1 MGPMF
6 ATLRRLF
13 SDLAARD
20 PATVFAED
28 DPRLAVAALM
38 SHVVGADGEARPA
51 ERLRMLE
58 ELGRRYGLD
67 EDVARDLAAA
77 ARDAELE
84 AATVQRFTA
93 GLQRTTTIE
102 ERREIVASLWKIA
115 CAEGGVREF
124 EENVVWRI
132 ADLLGLEPH
141 ERTALRKT
149 VEADCE
155 AEALRAAEGT
165 VDGVKER
172 P

>member
-1 MGPMF
+1 MF
-6 ATLRRLF
+6 AALKRLF
-13 SDLAARD
+13 SELAVRD
-20 PATVFAED
+20 AATVFADD

-38 SHVVGADGEARPA
+38 SHVIGADGEVRPA
-51 ERLRMLE
+51 ERVRMLD
-58 ELGRRYGLD
+58 ELARHYGLGE
-67 EDVARDLAAA
+67 EDARDLAEA
-77 ARDAELE
+77 ARNAELE

-93 GLQRTTTIE
+93 GLQRTTSLE
-102 ERREIVASLWKIA
+102 ERREIVVSLWKIA

-155 AEALRAAEGT
+155 ADALRAVEAS

>member
-1 MGPMF
+1 MF
-6 ATLRRLF
+6 AALKALF
-13 SDLAARD
+13 SDLATRD
-20 PATVFAED
+20 AATVFAVD

-38 SHVVGADGEARPA
+38 SHVIGADGEVRPA
-51 ERLRMLE
+51 ERVRMLD
-58 ELGRRYGLD
+58 ELARRYGLAE
-67 EDVARDLAAA
+67 EDARDLAAA
-77 ARDAELE
+77 ARDVELE

-93 GLQRTTTIE
+93 GLQRTTSLE

-155 AEALRAAEGT
+155 AEALRAVEAS